1 METQPARCR
10 RGTYSDLWKAI
21 GPGVLVC
28 GAAVGG
34 SHLVWST
41 RAGAEYGWSL
51 LGLLLLANLLKYPF
65 FLYGQRYTAATGESL
80 LAGYLRHGRGY
91 LIVFLLINI
100 LTGMINIAGVSMLT
114 GALLAG
120 YGISLPVPWL
130 TVFVITGCSAII
142 LFGHYRLLDGLS
154 KWVMLAL
161 TLLTFAALAIAW
173 AGGPRTDPGFV
184 SPSPWDAASFAF
196 LIGLLGWMPAP
207 VDLSAWASLWMF
219 SRKRQTGHMATVRES
234 SVDFHLGYIGAVVL
248 AVAFLALGVLVMHGT
263 GAKFSASGAG
273 FSNQFVSLYASAI
286 GDWSRPIILTAA
298 FFTMFSTSITCIDGY
313 PRSLAACCS
322 LLRRKDDESFE
333 SIHRIWILLSA
344 AVSSIIVL
352 HFVSSLMQLLTFA
365 AVVSFLTS
373 PILAWINYQVMSGNN
388 VPAEHRPGPWLRWI
402 SRIGIA
408 FFVLMSL
415 GYVVSEFA
423 MKK

>member
-1 METQPARCR
+1 MDSNPTSARGAKR
-10 RGTYSDLWKAI
+10 SGLWKAI

-28 GAAVGG
+28 SAAVGG

-41 RAGAEYGWSL
+41 RAGAEFGWSL
-51 LGLLLLANLLKYPF
+51 LGLVLLANLLKYPF

-80 LAGYLRHGRGY
+80 LAGYLRHGRGFV
-91 LIVFLLINI
+91 ITFLLINV

-120 YGISLPVPWL
+120 YGIGLPVPWL
-130 TVFVITGCSAII
+130 TVLVIATCSAII

-161 TLLTFAALAIAW
+161 TTLTIAALVIAW
-173 AGGPRTDPGFV
+173 FTNTPADSGFV
-184 SPSPWDAASFAF
+184 APSPWKVASFAF
-196 LIGLLGWMPAP
+196 LVGLLGWMPAP

-219 SRKRQTGHMATVRES
+219 SRQKQTGHMATMRES
-234 SVDFHLGYIGAVVL
+234 SVDFYLGYIGAVIL
-248 AVAFLALGVLVMHGT
+248 AVAFLALGVLVMHGSGT
-263 GAKFSASGAG
+263 TFSNSGAG
-273 FSNQFVSLYASAI
+273 FADQFVSLYASAI

-322 LLRRKDDESFE
+322 LLWKHGEERFAN
-333 SIHRIWILLSA
+333 IHLIWILMGA
-344 AVSSIIVL
+344 AVSSLIVL
-352 HFVSSLMQLLTFA
+352 HFVSNLMQLLTFA
-365 AVVSFLTS
+365 SVVSFVTS
-373 PILAWINYQVMSGNN
+373 PILAWINLKVMSGPN
-388 VPAEHRPGPWLRWI
+388 VPAEYRPGPWLRWI
-402 SRIGIA
+402 SRLGIA

-415 GYVVSEFA
+415 GYVVTEFA
-423 MKK
+423 MD